1 LAWPC
6 VAVKEAEL
14 TVNATMLLAKTL
26 FAVRLRVLREE
37 RLAFWRVSEPVLI
50 IVALRVFTIKELPW
64 IVLTVRLFAPIDETV
79 IVDALK
85 EDVLRRLALRDCVII

>member
-14 TVNATMLLAKTL
+14 TVNATMLLAKIL
-26 FAVRLRVLREE
+26 FAVRLSVLREE
-37 RLAFWRVSEPVLI
+37 RFAFWRVSEPVLI

-64 IVLTVRLFAPIDETV
+64 IVLTVRLFALTV
-79 IVDALK
+79 EAVIKDALK
-85 EDVLRRLALRDCVII
+85 EEVLRRVALRVCVRI